1 MPVPRGR
8 RASWGG
14 AAAAA
19 VVLSVAVLSA
29 SLAGCSSAD
38 QVSAAPCGT
47 PGVTDHQIDL
57 GVLIPAS
64 GPASSQSEAARAG
77 IDARLGAA
85 NAAGGV
91 HGRRVTYQWRDDQG
105 SAEVNGIAARD
116 LVEQRQVFGLIEPTV
131 AAGGSVAYVTQ
142 RAIPVTGTALDQAW
156 SSAPTMFAA
165 TAVAGE
171 AVDMPGR
178 FVLGEGGHRAVI
190 ITTALSSATSTTADY
205 YARSLTAAGVTTAAT
220 FTFASG
226 ADDPTELARRIAA
239 THADTVIGVL
249 DPRDLI
255 AIVSALRDGNHQPK
269 VVLSAT
275 GYNHT
280 LLATYGTR
288 MAGISIPVYYR
299 PFELGGPG
307 VDAYVAAM
315 RRFAPQI
322 TQPEQ
327 DIAVASYISTDIF
340 LRGLDLASSCPTRA
354 GFVDALRAVNSY
366 DANGLIS
373 PISFRP
379 GSASPLVCSSYV
391 QANAAGNA
399 FVVTEPNLCGHPLSA

>member
-1 MPVPRGR
+1 MRGRAARPSGR
-8 RASWGG
+8 RAPCGG
-14 AAAAA
+14 ALA
-19 VVLSVAVLSA
+19 VAVLLSA
-29 SLAGCSSAD
+29 ALAGCSSAD
-38 QVSAAPCGT
+38 RVSAAPCGT
-47 PGVTDHQIDL
+47 PGVGEHQIDL

-64 GPASSQSEAARAG
+64 GPAASQSEAARAG

-85 NAAGGV
+85 NTAGGI
-91 HGRRVTYQWRDDQG
+91 HGRRVVYQWRDDQG
-105 SAEVNGIAARD
+105 SAAVNGVAARD

-131 AAGGSVAYVTQ
+131 AAAGSVAYVTQ
-142 RAIPVTGTALDQAW
+142 RGIPVTSTDQVG
-156 SSAPTMFAA
+156 SSSPTVFAA
-165 TAVAGE
+165 TTVTGE
-171 AVDMPGR
+171 AVDLPGR
-178 FVLGEGGHRAVI
+178 YVVGEGGRRAVI
-190 ITTALSSATSTTADY
+190 ITTALSAATSMTADY
-205 YARSLTAAGVTTAAT
+205 YVRSLTAAGVTTAAT
-220 FTFASG
+220 FTFSSG
-226 ADDPTELARRIAA
+226 ADDPAELARRIAA
-239 THADTVIGVL
+239 THADTVVGVL
-249 DPRDLI
+249 DPRDLV
-255 AIVSALRDGNHQPK
+255 AIVSALRGGDYRPK

-307 VDAYVAAM
+307 VEAYAGAM

-340 LRGLDLASSCPTRA
+340 LRGLDLAGPCPTRA
-354 GFVDALRAVNSY
+354 GFVAALRAVNSY

-379 GSASPLVCSSYV
+379 EAANPLVCSAYV
-391 QANAAGNA
+391 QANSAGNA
-399 FVVTEPNLCGHPLSA
+399 FVVTEPNFCGHPLSP